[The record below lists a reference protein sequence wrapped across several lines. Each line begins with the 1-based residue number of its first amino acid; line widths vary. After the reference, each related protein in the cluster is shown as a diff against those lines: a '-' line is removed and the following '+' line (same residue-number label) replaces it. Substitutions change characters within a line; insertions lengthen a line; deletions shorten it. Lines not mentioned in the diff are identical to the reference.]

1 MKRAV
6 AYANLN
12 GGIWSAELRGRTD
25 LARYPSAATDSLNC
39 FALTLGPVTR
49 RPGMHDI
56 AATEGNAAAML
67 GRFVFNDDQA
77 YILEWTPGWLRLI
90 QRGAVLQSSG
100 TPYRVASPYQA
111 SHLSAIRSAQSADIV
126 YLACRDVRPHK
137 LSRYGQTNWTLEPIV
152 FRDGP
157 YRDPWPGMPAVTLAG
172 NTMTFGAAAANAD
185 WVGQCIRFQI
195 DGSWYWRRIT
205 AVASPTSITAVVE
218 PGADVPGLAGE
229 LLASFSIV
237 VDAEGSNGEV
247 IPIPAPWQPVM
258 SADNLR
264 ITVNT
269 LTLTPT
275 LHYTVVG
282 GTEIHLTQ
290 PALPHVTVTVVNEAL
305 AGEAPEVVTGMIS
318 NWRAPAWGGQRGWP
332 SCVALFE
339 QRTWWAGT
347 EAEPLS
353 IWASVTGDYETF
365 SPTETDAKVLDDNG
379 LYLIAADQEVSQ
391 IQWMMPGDN
400 IWFGTAGGEYICRS
414 SELSEALTAANA
426 NIRPQ
431 TTEGSAPVEPIRI
444 DSSVVFVSRGRK
456 GVHTLTFDPDADGM
470 ITPDLAQLAQDVT
483 DAGVVQ
489 LAWCRLPN
497 RLLWCL
503 LADGTLASL
512 THAPR
517 DQVNAWHRHAVQD
530 GKVLSI
536 ASVPEEAGDVLYL
549 VTERTGPD
557 GVTRRRIER
566 MADRWKPLR
575 GETDARRAMFLDAA
589 RSRVGTNAVTSLT
602 GLDHL
607 NGRIVHVMADG
618 AAIPPRMV
626 VDGAI
631 TLDKPASIIH
641 AGLPVAYFHVTSDID
656 TGGPIGTGQA
666 RNKALAGLEV
676 LVYATVGASIQV
688 IVDGKPSGRS
698 TPVPMRQAQD
708 PMDTA
713 PQLVSDWVPV
723 DIANAVGKSL
733 RLRIEG
739 QDALPATILCLAI
752 QTNVNER

>member
-6 AYANLN
+6 AYSNLN
-12 GGIWSAELRGRTD
+12 GGIWSEELRGRVD
-25 LARYPSAATDSLNC
+25 LTRYPTAATDSLNC
-39 FALTLGPVTR
+39 LALTLGPVTR
-49 RPGMHDI
+49 RPGTHDI
-56 AATEGNAAAML
+56 AGTQDNAVAML

-77 YILEWTPGWLRLI
+77 YILEWTPGWLRFF
-90 QRGAVLQSSG
+90 QRGSQIMDGAA
-100 TPYRVASPYQA
+100 PYRVASPYQA

-137 LSRYGQTNWTLEPIV
+137 LSRYGQTQWTLEPIV

-157 YRDPWPGMPAVTLAG
+157 YRDPWPGMPAVTLSG
-172 NTMTFGAAAANAD
+172 STMAFDAAVASAD

-229 LLASFSIV
+229 VQASFSIV
-237 VDAEGSNGEV
+237 VDAEGSNGEI
-247 IPIPAPWQPVM
+247 IPIPTAWQPVL

-264 ITVNT
+264 ITVNS
-269 LTLTPT
+269 LTLSST

-290 PALPHVTVTVVNEAL
+290 PALPHVTVTVVNELL
-305 AGEAPEVVTGMIS
+305 AGEAPEVATGMIS
-318 NWRAPAWGGQRGWP
+318 NWRAPAWGGARGWP

-347 EAEPLS
+347 LAEPLS

-400 IWFGTAGGEYICRS
+400 IWLGTAGGEYICRA

-431 TTEGSAPVEPIRI
+431 TTEGSALVEPIRI
-444 DSSVVFVSRGRK
+444 DNAVVFVSRGRK
-456 GVHTLTFDPDADGM
+456 GVHTLTYDPDADGM

-483 DAGVVQ
+483 DAGVAQ

-517 DQVNAWHRHAVQD
+517 DQVNAWHRHAMQD

-536 ASVPEEAGDVLYL
+536 ASVPEPGGDTLYL

-557 GVTRRRIER
+557 GITRRRVER
-566 MADRWKPLR
+566 MADRWKPAR
-575 GETDARRAMFLDAA
+575 GETDARRAMLLDAA
-589 RSRVGTNAVTSLT
+589 RSRMGANAVTALS

-607 NGRIVHVMADG
+607 EGRTVHVMADG

-626 VDGAI
+626 TGGAI
-631 TLDKPASIIH
+631 QLDQPARIIH
-641 AGLPVAYFHVTSDID
+641 AGLPVAYYHETTDID

-666 RNKALAGLEV
+666 RNKSLAGLEV
-676 LVYATVGASIQV
+676 LVYATIGASIQV
-688 IVDGKPSGRS
+688 VVDGKPSGRP
-698 TPVPMRQAQD
+698 TPIPSRQAQD

-713 PQLVSDWVPV
+713 PQLVKEWVPV
-723 DIANAVGKSL
+723 DIANARGKSL
-733 RLRIEG
+733 RLRIQG

-752 QTNVNER
+752 QTDVNER